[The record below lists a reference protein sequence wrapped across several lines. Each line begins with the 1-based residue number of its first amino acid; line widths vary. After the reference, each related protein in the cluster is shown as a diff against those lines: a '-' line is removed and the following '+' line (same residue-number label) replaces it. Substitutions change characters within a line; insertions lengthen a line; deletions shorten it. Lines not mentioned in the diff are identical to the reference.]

1 MRGDESFSHAAIID
15 LTDDASRAGVTAGD
29 GAHKLQRTSGA
40 PSAGYADARRT
51 RNSGGSN
58 RALERHE
65 RRHDRRRHDH
75 HGPLRQQS
83 PMQVR

>member
-1 MRGDESFSHAAIID
+1 MRGDKSFSRAAIID

-40 PSAGYADARRT
+40 PTSRVRRRKTT
-51 RNSGGSN
+51 RNSGGWNS
-58 RALERHE
+58 ALERHE
-65 RRHDRRRHDH
+65 HSHENRRHDH